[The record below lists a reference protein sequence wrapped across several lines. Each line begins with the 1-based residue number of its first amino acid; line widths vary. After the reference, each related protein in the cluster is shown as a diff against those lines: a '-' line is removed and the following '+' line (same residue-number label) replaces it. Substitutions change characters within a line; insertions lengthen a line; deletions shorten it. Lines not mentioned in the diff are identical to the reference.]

1 MDIFDKIYVPT
12 AKRNAVPLTSIAD
25 IAFEKNPNSI
35 TRLNKDLYT
44 TVTAYAQEG
53 YLYSQLNKR
62 CCS

>member
-53 YLYSQLNKR
+53 VSLFPTKQR